1 MAEVERQRITTKDL
15 ALQLETTS
23 HSAESIER
31 VLAAFIDPNMET
43 ATREGF
49 FRRMSSSLI
58 GRSKR
63 VSHVSSAINSVN
75 DDISWGR
82 QFNATYIGH
91 ELSESAIPAIIA
103 TAIAARNNGNTVARE
118 VSRPESALEPEAIG
132 ALLELVGF
140 DPEVGSGTFT
150 SGGSLANMTALA
162 VARKL
167 EEEAA
172 INEKRPVG
180 KLAVLTTPFAHYSV
194 KKVCDLLG
202 GPNHDIQVIEVD
214 SEDLRMSLESLQD
227 KITEAQ
233 NNKLRI
239 MAVVA
244 MAGETETGLVD
255 PIKSI
260 ADITDQHNLRLVVD
274 GAYGT
279 PYKLSRAGDKL
290 AGIERAFA
298 ITIDPHKTLYT
309 PYPSGVTLF
318 RDAKEHSRIGMGID
332 APYLQ
337 FLTDA
342 DELAEAFRGR
352 RQSQEESKLNL
363 GQKRIEGSMGTA
375 PILSTVAVLRTLGTE
390 GLGILYDLTLDRTQ
404 HLYQRLSSSKYL
416 APIHIPDLNLLC
428 FTLRDEIVEA
438 LGITRNDKPS
448 KPMREHLEKQGIF
461 VREEDT
467 LQEFIET
474 TRRELDN
481 DIQREGGYFFSGTN
495 LPLDTNSE
503 VEEIDENGNPT
514 GKNKSERNRKYAYR
528 ACIMHPRTT
537 NEIIDNA
544 VQALEVIIESK
555 IREKNPQ

>member
-1 MAEVERQRITTKDL
+1 MAEVERQRITTRDL
-15 ALQLETTS
+15 ALQLEPTY

-150 SGGSLANMTALA
+150 SGGRLANMTALA

-318 RDAKEHSRIGMGID
+318 RD
-332 APYLQ
+332 
-337 FLTDA
+337 
-342 DELAEAFRGR
+342 
-352 RQSQEESKLNL
+352 
-363 GQKRIEGSMGTA
+363 
-375 PILSTVAVLRTLGTE
+375 
-390 GLGILYDLTLDRTQ
+390 
-404 HLYQRLSSSKYL
+404 
-416 APIHIPDLNLLC
+416 
-428 FTLRDEIVEA
+428 EIVEA